1 VCYNIIKERGK
12 DLERKEVDHMTN
24 IKVINFDMDGTIA
37 DLYGVENWL
46 DYLLNND
53 PKPYAIAKPL
63 LNMSALARV
72 LNKLHK
78 RGYAINIISWLSKNS
93 NPEYDK
99 AVTNAKIGWLKK
111 HLPSVKFDNIY
122 IVPYGTPK
130 HTISGGYLFDD
141 EKPNRDAWGCK
152 AFDVDNIIETLK
164 VLSKTA

>member
-1 VCYNIIKERGK
+1 
-12 DLERKEVDHMTN
+12 MTN

-46 DYLLNND
+46 EYLHNSN
-53 PKPYAIAKPL
+53 PKPYTDAKPM

-78 RGYAINIISWLSKNS
+78 RGYTINIISWLSKNS
-93 NPEYDK
+93 TPEYDK

-111 HLPSVKFDNIY
+111 HLASVQFDNIY

-130 HTISGGYLFDD
+130 HNISNGILFDD
-141 EKPNRDAWGCK
+141 EKPNRDNWRGQ
-152 AFDVDNIIETLK
+152 AFNVDSILDILQGLT
-164 VLSKTA
+164 